1 MKLHWIKDPSVQFA
15 LIGALLF
22 GVSSIFQSGSFA
34 SKEEIVISEA
44 RIRNISSIFE
54 RGWQRPPSDQELQ
67 RLIDEYVREEVLYRE
82 ALNMGLDQND
92 AVIRRRLRTKMEF
105 LAKDLVDAIE
115 PSEQILQQFHQKNLQ
130 EYTSPA
136 QYSFEQIFLDSDKR
150 AEVAE
155 DARIV
160 LTRLTAGRDPR
171 KLGDRSLLD
180 YRFESVTP
188 DRIDRVFGSDF
199 SLQLVDLPT
208 SEWTGPLTSAYG
220 EHLVR
225 ITELVPEVQP
235 AFTEIRDQIL
245 SDWQEAE
252 RKDVLHVQYQ
262 TLRDKYTVSIAP
274 LSPAAESTSAES
286 PITATDEPT
295 AGEVARQ

>member
-22 GVSSIFQSGSFA
+22 GVSSIFQGGSFSA
-34 SKEEIVISEA
+34 DEEIVISEA

-54 RGWQRPPSDQELQ
+54 RGWQRPPSDRELQ
-67 RLIDEYVREEVLYRE
+67 RLIEEYVREEVLYRE

-115 PSEQILQQFHQKNLQ
+115 PSEQILQQFHQANVQ
-130 EYTSPA
+130 DYTNPA
-136 QYSFEQIFLDSDKR
+136 QYTFEQIFLDSDKR

-155 DARIV
+155 DARMV

-171 KLGDRSLLD
+171 ALGDRTLLD
-180 YRFESVTP
+180 FQFKSVTP
-188 DRIDRVFGSDF
+188 DRIDRTFGSDF
-199 SLQLVDLPT
+199 SLQLIDLPT
-208 SEWTGPLTSAYG
+208 NEWIGPLTSAYG

-225 ITELVPEVQP
+225 ITEMVPAEQP
-235 AFTEIRDQIL
+235 AFAEVRDQVL
-245 SDWQEAE
+245 RDWQDQE
-252 RKDVLHVQYQ
+252 RKDVLRIQYQ
-262 TLRDKYTVSIAP
+262 TLRDKYTISIAP
-274 LSPAAESTSAES
+274 LPSAKASATTQPLPTATDVPAAE
-286 PITATDEPT
+286 
-295 AGEVARQ
+295 EVARQ